1 MFYVITLGY
10 ISYKLC
16 EGLVL
21 SKIKF
26 LMKDIKTIQFK
37 RFIREYEFLQ
47 EDLNDLKDIQSVV
60 NTEFTVAFSSMKDA
74 IDQDDIRLERLAKNA
89 KQAKIDL
96 DDEKPEEERDPI
108 FKNLFRK
115 IVVKC
120 HPDKVSG
127 SIDYLSSMRELYEKA
142 IEANE
147 DYDWAALIILAG
159 KAEVPLGPEYM
170 ERFEEVKKSAEKVL
184 ENINKIKGTIAWQWY
199 HASEDLKPMIL
210 ESYREHLL
218 KMMTDNQEPEA

>member
-1 MFYVITLGY
+1 
-10 ISYKLC
+10 
-16 EGLVL
+16 
-21 SKIKF
+21 
-26 LMKDIKTIQFK
+26 MKDIKTIQFK

-60 NTEFTVAFSSMKDA
+60 NTEFTAAFSSMKDA

-120 HPDKVSG
+120 HPDKVTG
-127 SIDYLSSMRELYEKA
+127 DTDYVSLKREQYESA
-142 IEANE
+142 IKANE

-159 KAEVPLGPEYM
+159 KAEILLGPEYT
-170 ERFEEVKKSAEKVL
+170 EKLEEVKRSAEKLV
-184 ENINKIKGTIAWQWY
+184 ETINIIKGTIAWQWY
-199 HASEDLKPMIL
+199 HATEDLRPNIL

-218 KMMTDNQEPEA
+218 KMMNNTEEPEA

>member
-1 MFYVITLGY
+1 
-10 ISYKLC
+10 
-16 EGLVL
+16 
-21 SKIKF
+21 
-26 LMKDIKTIQFK
+26 MKDIKTIQFK

-74 IDQDDIRLERLAKNA
+74 IDQDDSRLERLAKNA

-115 IVVKC
+115 IVVTC
-120 HPDKVSG
+120 HPDKVVGDTVYVS
-127 SIDYLSSMRELYEKA
+127 LKRELYESA
-142 IEANE
+142 IKANE

-159 KAEVPLGPEYM
+159 KAEIPLGPEYTA
-170 ERFEEVKKSAEKVL
+170 KLAET
-184 ENINKIKGTIAWQWY
+184 INNIKGTIAWQWY
-199 HASEDLKPMIL
+199 HADEDLKPRIL
-210 ESYREHLL
+210 EGYREHLL
-218 KMMTDNQEPEA
+218 KMMNNTEEPEA

>member
-1 MFYVITLGY
+1 
-10 ISYKLC
+10 
-16 EGLVL
+16 
-21 SKIKF
+21 
-26 LMKDIKTIQFK
+26 MKDIKTIQFK

-74 IDQDDIRLERLAKNA
+74 IDQDDSRLERLAKNA

-96 DDEKPEEERDPI
+96 DNEKPEEERDPI

-115 IVVKC
+115 IVVTC
-120 HPDKVSG
+120 HPDKVKG
-127 SIDYLSSMRELYEKA
+127 DTDYVSSKRELYESA
-142 IEANE
+142 IKANE

-159 KAEVPLGPEYM
+159 KAEIPLGPEYT
-170 ERFEEVKKSAEKVL
+170 EKLEDVQKSAAKLVET
-184 ENINKIKGTIAWQWY
+184 INAIKGTIAWQWY
-199 HASEDLKPMIL
+199 HADEDLRPKIL

-218 KMMTDNQEPEA
+218 KMMNNTEEPEA

>member
-60 NTEFTVAFSSMKDA
+60 NTEFTTAFSSMKDA
-74 IDQDDIRLERLAKNA
+74 IDQDDVRLERLAKNA

-115 IVVKC
+115 IVVTC
-120 HPDKVSG
+120 HPDKVKG
-127 SIDYLSSMRELYEKA
+127 DTDYVSSKRELYENA
-142 IEANE
+142 IKANE

-159 KAEVPLGPEYM
+159 KAEIPLGPEYT
-170 ERFEEVKKSAEKVL
+170 EKLEDVQKSAAKLVET
-184 ENINKIKGTIAWQWY
+184 INGIKGTIAWQWY

>member
-60 NTEFTVAFSSMKDA
+60 NTEFTTAFSSMKDA

-115 IVVKC
+115 IVVTC
-120 HPDKVSG
+120 HPDKVKG
-127 SIDYLSSMRELYEKA
+127 DTDYVSLKRELYESA
-142 IEANE
+142 IKANE

-159 KAEVPLGPEYM
+159 KAEIPLGPEYT
-170 ERFEEVKKSAEKVL
+170 EKLEEVQKSAAKLVET
-184 ENINKIKGTIAWQWY
+184 INGIKGTIAWQWY
-199 HASEDLKPMIL
+199 HADEDLRPKIL

-218 KMMTDNQEPEA
+218 KMMNNSGEPEA

>member
-1 MFYVITLGY
+1 
-10 ISYKLC
+10 
-16 EGLVL
+16 
-21 SKIKF
+21 
-26 LMKDIKTIQFK
+26 MKDIKTIQFK

-115 IVVKC
+115 IVVTC
-120 HPDKVSG
+120 HPDKVKGDTVYVS
-127 SIDYLSSMRELYEKA
+127 LKRELYESA
-142 IEANE
+142 IKANE

-159 KAEVPLGPEYM
+159 KAEIPLGPEYT
-170 ERFEEVKKSAEKVL
+170 EKLEEVQKSAAKLAET
-184 ENINKIKGTIAWQWY
+184 INNIKGTIAWQWY
-199 HASEDLKPMIL
+199 HASEDLKPTIL
-210 ESYREHLL
+210 ESYRDHLL
-218 KMMTDNQEPEA
+218 KMMNNNQEPETES

>member
-60 NTEFTVAFSSMKDA
+60 NTEFTTAFSTMKDA

-115 IVVKC
+115 RI
-120 HPDKVSG
+120 
-127 SIDYLSSMRELYEKA
+127 
-142 IEANE
+142 
-147 DYDWAALIILAG
+147 
-159 KAEVPLGPEYM
+159 
-170 ERFEEVKKSAEKVL
+170 
-184 ENINKIKGTIAWQWY
+184 
-199 HASEDLKPMIL
+199 
-210 ESYREHLL
+210 
-218 KMMTDNQEPEA
+218 

>member
-1 MFYVITLGY
+1 
-10 ISYKLC
+10 
-16 EGLVL
+16 
-21 SKIKF
+21 
-26 LMKDIKTIQFK
+26 MKDIKTIQFK

-47 EDLNDLKDIQSVV
+47 EDLEDLKDIQNMV

-74 IDQDDIRLERLAKNA
+74 IDQDDTRLERLAKEA
-89 KQAKIDL
+89 KQAEIDL
-96 DDEKPEEERDPI
+96 DNEKQEEERDPI

-142 IEANE
+142 IGANE

-170 ERFEEVKKSAEKVL
+170 ERFEEVKKSAEKVI

-210 ESYREHLL
+210 ESYRDHLI
-218 KMMTDNQEPEA
+218 KMMSKNSDPEPEI

>member
-1 MFYVITLGY
+1 
-10 ISYKLC
+10 
-16 EGLVL
+16 
-21 SKIKF
+21 
-26 LMKDIKTIQFK
+26 MKDIKTIQFK

-60 NTEFTVAFSSMKDA
+60 NTEFTTAFSSMKDA

-96 DDEKPEEERDPI
+96 DDEKLEEERDPI

-120 HPDKVSG
+120 HPDKVKG
-127 SIDYLSSMRELYEKA
+127 DTDYVSSKRELYESAVK
-142 IEANE
+142 ANE

-159 KAEVPLGPEYM
+159 KSEIPLGPEYT
-170 ERFEEVKKSAEKVL
+170 EKLEEVQKSAAKLAET
-184 ENINKIKGTIAWQWY
+184 INNIKGTIAWQWY
-199 HASEDLKPMIL
+199 HADEDLRPNIL

-218 KMMTDNQEPEA
+218 KMMNNTGEPEA

>member
-1 MFYVITLGY
+1 MFCVITLGY

-16 EGLVL
+16 EGLVF

-60 NTEFTVAFSSMKDA
+60 NTEFTTAFSSMKDA

-96 DDEKPEEERDPI
+96 DDEKLEEERDPI

-120 HPDKVSG
+120 HPDKVKG
-127 SIDYLSSMRELYEKA
+127 DTDYVSSKRELYESAVK
-142 IEANE
+142 ANE

-159 KAEVPLGPEYM
+159 KAEILLGPEYT
-170 ERFEEVKKSAEKVL
+170 EKLEEVKRSAEKLV
-184 ENINKIKGTIAWQWY
+184 ETINIIKGTIAWQWY
-199 HASEDLKPMIL
+199 HATEDLRPNIL

-218 KMMTDNQEPEA
+218 KMMNNTEESEA

>member
-60 NTEFTVAFSSMKDA
+60 NTEFTTAFSSMKDA
-74 IDQDDIRLERLAKNA
+74 IDQDDVRLERLAKNA

-115 IVVKC
+115 IVVTC
-120 HPDKVSG
+120 HPDKVKG
-127 SIDYLSSMRELYEKA
+127 DTDYVSSKRELYENA
-142 IEANE
+142 IKANE

-159 KAEVPLGPEYM
+159 KAEIPLGPEYT
-170 ERFEEVKKSAEKVL
+170 EKLEDVQKSAAKLV
-184 ENINKIKGTIAWQWY
+184 ENINAIKGTIAWQWY

>member
-1 MFYVITLGY
+1 
-10 ISYKLC
+10 
-16 EGLVL
+16 
-21 SKIKF
+21 
-26 LMKDIKTIQFK
+26 MKDIKTIQFK

-47 EDLNDLKDIQSVV
+47 EDLEDLKDIQNMV

-74 IDQDDIRLERLAKNA
+74 IDQDDTRLERLAKEA
-89 KQAKIDL
+89 KQAEIDL
-96 DDEKPEEERDPI
+96 DNEKQEEERDPI

-210 ESYREHLL
+210 ESYRDHLI
-218 KMMTDNQEPEA
+218 KMMSKNSDPEPEI

>member
-1 MFYVITLGY
+1 
-10 ISYKLC
+10 
-16 EGLVL
+16 
-21 SKIKF
+21 
-26 LMKDIKTIQFK
+26 MKDIKTIQFK

-60 NTEFTVAFSSMKDA
+60 NTEFTTAFSSMKDA

-96 DDEKPEEERDPI
+96 DNEKPEEERDPI

-115 IVVKC
+115 IVVTC
-120 HPDKVSG
+120 HPDKVKG
-127 SIDYLSSMRELYEKA
+127 DTDYVSSKRELYESA
-142 IEANE
+142 IKANE

-159 KAEVPLGPEYM
+159 KAEIPLGPEYT
-170 ERFEEVKKSAEKVL
+170 EKLEDVQKSAAKLVET
-184 ENINKIKGTIAWQWY
+184 INAIKGTIAWQWY
-199 HASEDLKPMIL
+199 HADEDLRPRIL

-218 KMMTDNQEPEA
+218 KMMNNQEPETES